1 MFNARKLV
9 ALEGYYSAVQP
20 RLVVDL
26 TAIITYRLLQTDV
39 YWYNRVLYKKKNIEK
54 GS

>member
-1 MFNARKLV
+1 MPNPTQVDYGSLVKDMFNARKLV

-26 TAIITYRLLQTDV
+26 TAIITYRLLQIDV
-39 YWYNRVLYKKKNIEK
+39 Y
-54 GS
+54 